1 MKPLLAIDTET
12 HLIRDLGAKVRT
24 DYHVPR
30 LVVISLAR
38 GEEQP
43 WLEYPDALEP
53 ACFESMLEKYTWVGH
68 NISFDLAVLAREWP
82 DLREPLRQ
90 KCLRREILDTRILFQ
105 NRWADYAGP
114 RTLANL
120 ARIVLGEEIE
130 KGAVRTSFRRG
141 EPLTQEQQD
150 YAKQDAEIT
159 LRLATTLIDGYS
171 PRRTF
176 SYMLHSVGGDHSSLH
191 SSDKLYSAASA
202 IRGLGVESRG
212 LAVDVPVL
220 RELSS
225 EAEAT
230 VDQHLRELVDAGLA
244 RWKRRGGAPITNRGP
259 VSTLVCDHRAWRPS
273 WAGSMRRRWKGNLEE
288 VAADI
293 TLDTKAIRAA
303 YQAVIDTTP
312 GEWDDLPDPTETGLL
327 SLEYDY
333 WKTQKDLLPEKL
345 RSHLALGKQRKLLS
359 TYYRPLLEKVAGQEC
374 ASGVTDLRRIHVYPN
389 LGIGA
394 TETNRWSAWKPNL
407 QNQPKAIRYMY
418 RAPTPGHVIVGA
430 DYPSLEIYTLCEAMA
445 ALGIHGPVSNML
457 STGRDLHT
465 HTASLLFSIE
475 EADVT
480 PEQRQA
486 AKSTNFGV
494 PGGLGPRKLAALARR
509 QYGLSWDVE
518 TAREM
523 KFRWLDV
530 FHDVAEYF
538 KCFKVD
544 PWELR
549 RYGLT
554 KRQFA
559 EELGLATEP
568 WPDWRELTDAMGKGK
583 FFEVT
588 LPTGR
593 RSPPRRYTQAMNFF
607 FQGLGADTITEAY
620 LRCEAAG
627 LAVIAV
633 VHDSVSCE
641 AAPDQAEEVARQL
654 SHCMEEALAEI
665 CPNVPRA
672 VVKSEIKSHWF

>member
-1 MKPLLAIDTET
+1 
-12 HLIRDLGAKVRT
+12 
-24 DYHVPR
+24 
-30 LVVISLAR
+30 
-38 GEEQP
+38 
-43 WLEYPDALEP
+43 
-53 ACFESMLEKYTWVGH
+53 
-68 NISFDLAVLAREWP
+68 
-82 DLREPLRQ
+82 
-90 KCLRREILDTRILFQ
+90 
-105 NRWADYAGP
+105 
-114 RTLANL
+114 
-120 ARIVLGEEIE
+120 
-130 KGAVRTSFRRG
+130 
-141 EPLTQEQQD
+141 
-150 YAKQDAEIT
+150 
-159 LRLATTLIDGYS
+159 
-171 PRRTF
+171 
-176 SYMLHSVGGDHSSLH
+176 
-191 SSDKLYSAASA
+191 
-202 IRGLGVESRG
+202 
-212 LAVDVPVL
+212 
-220 RELSS
+220 
-225 EAEAT
+225 
-230 VDQHLRELVDAGLA
+230 
-244 RWKRRGGAPITNRGP
+244 
-259 VSTLVCDHRAWRPS
+259 
-273 WAGSMRRRWKGNLEE
+273 
-288 VAADI
+288 
-293 TLDTKAIRAA
+293 
-303 YQAVIDTTP
+303 
-312 GEWDDLPDPTETGLL
+312 
-327 SLEYDY
+327 
-333 WKTQKDLLPEKL
+333 
-345 RSHLALGKQRKLLS
+345 
-359 TYYRPLLEKVAGQEC
+359 
-374 ASGVTDLRRIHVYPN
+374 
-389 LGIGA
+389 
-394 TETNRWSAWKPNL
+394 
-407 QNQPKAIRYMY
+407 
-418 RAPTPGHVIVGA
+418 
-430 DYPSLEIYTLCEAMA
+430 
-445 ALGIHGPVSNML
+445 ML